1 MGRPEHSLH
10 EVLEPRPLF
19 WNPTL
24 TYLAMFTRKGA
35 FRDYKTVDELL
46 DIEPP
51 EEEMFWLEWNP
62 RVLDDP
68 LYQREFATGYREH
81 AHPGTPTIW

>member
-10 EVLEPRPLF
+10 EGLEPRPLF
-19 WNPTL
+19 WNPIL
-24 TYLAMFTRKGA
+24 THLATFTGKGA

-51 EEEMFWLEWNP
+51 EEEMLWLEWNP